1 MFNSSLT
8 IAVPLYNESET
19 IDYMKERLIEA
30 IEKINLPNLNIL
42 FVDDGSTDNT
52 FDLLTEKFFDFK
64 NVEIIRHNK
73 NKNLN
78 GFLITVINNCDT
90 EFVVFLDS
98 DCTFDP
104 IYIAD
109 MLNLISPDIDIING
123 SPYHPEGDVEGVKR
137 GRLLVSNGA
146 NMLYKL
152 LVDKFNEKYSV
163 LNESQKD
170 LLNKYITHVNDTAS
184 MKEYFSTVI
193 PTIKSQLSEQK
204 SLITDKVTKIK
215 VERLSE
221 MLCNVETINNIKE
234 SHILTLLRYFDL
246 IKELKEVNK

>member
-52 FDLLTEKFFDFK
+52 YDLLSEKFSDFK
-64 NVEIIRHNK
+64 NVEIIKHNK

-109 MLNLISPDIDIING
+109 MLNLISPDIDIINV
-123 SPYHPEGDVEGVKR
+123 SPYHHEGDVEGVKK

-146 NMLYKL
+146 NMLYNL
-152 LVDKFNEKYSV
+152 LVDKNISSY
-163 LNESQKD
+163 
-170 LLNKYITHVNDTAS
+170 T
-184 MKEYFSTVI
+184 
-193 PTIKSQLSEQK
+193 TIFK
-204 SLITDKVTKIK
+204 
-215 VERLSE
+215 
-221 MLCNVETINNIKE
+221 M
-234 SHILTLLRYFDL
+234 
-246 IKELKEVNK
+246 

>member
-1 MFNSSLT
+1 
-8 IAVPLYNESET
+8 
-19 IDYMKERLIEA
+19 
-30 IEKINLPNLNIL
+30 
-42 FVDDGSTDNT
+42 
-52 FDLLTEKFFDFK
+52 
-64 NVEIIRHNK
+64 
-73 NKNLN
+73 
-78 GFLITVINNCDT
+78 
-90 EFVVFLDS
+90 
-98 DCTFDP
+98 
-104 IYIAD
+104 